1 MTTNRIKQAASDVL
15 SYFAVVANTE
25 QSKERKEFSRK
36 AGTWITD
43 AVEKLSNN
51 KIVAKNIMDTQ
62 EHENSLEAQ
71 YDLAREA
78 LHYSQNSLRDAIKEA
93 TKISGSDYRG
103 GWNKLNKML
112 AGGVDETLKLASDID
127 SIYSKQ
133 NGLILELAE
142 KELVGNTEE
151 EIDNAYVQVTMGG
164 LGAANMA
171 IGGQAQMVLGN
182 EISEFGPMY
191 ERVDPS
197 FSRQVE
203 ISKNKLDD
211 YNVEYGALFGAVMEF
226 CGKGKKVTMNE
237 FTDKVNEYK
246 QKLGTAMESI
256 KQQREAAV
264 LNNPQAMFNNKSDK
278 GMSMFG

>member
-1 MTTNRIKQAASDVL
+1 MATNRIKQAASDVL

-51 KIVAKNIMDTQ
+51 KIVAKIIIGAQ
-62 EHENSLEAQ
+62 EHENSLEVQ

-78 LHYSQNSLRDAIKEA
+78 LHYPRNSLKDTIREA
-93 TKISGSDYRG
+93 TKLSGSDYRG
-103 GWNKLNKML
+103 GWRKLNEML
-112 AGGVDETLKLASDID
+112 TEGVDETLKLASDID

-142 KELVGNTEE
+142 KELVGNTKE

-164 LGAANMA
+164 LSAANMA
-171 IGGQAQMVLGN
+171 VGGQAQMVLGN
-182 EISEFGPMY
+182 EISEFGHMY

-197 FSRQVE
+197 FSRAVE
-203 ISKNKLDD
+203 ISRNRLDD
-211 YNVEYGALFGAVMEF
+211 YNVEYGALFGAVAE
-226 CGKGKKVTMNE
+226 VLAYL
-237 FTDKVNEYK
+237 VR
-246 QKLGTAMESI
+246 I
-256 KQQREAAV
+256 KQ
-264 LNNPQAMFNNKSDK
+264 LML
-278 GMSMFG
+278 